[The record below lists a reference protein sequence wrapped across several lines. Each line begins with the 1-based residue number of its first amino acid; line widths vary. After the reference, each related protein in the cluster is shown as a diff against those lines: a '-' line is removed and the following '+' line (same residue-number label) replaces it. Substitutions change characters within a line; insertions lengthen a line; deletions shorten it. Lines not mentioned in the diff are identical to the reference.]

1 MSWVGPNSVIPAN
14 CEVQGQEQIKYIHIR
29 SSLSF
34 NVLIL
39 DGSIEYDAHVLSEIC
54 NFDML
59 KAFDYFITSSNEICL
74 DMFFL
79 YTCATCSKLPSPIST
94 II

>member
-1 MSWVGPNSVIPAN
+1 MIPAN

-29 SSLSF
+29 SSF

-54 NFDML
+54 KLTCF
-59 KAFDYFITSSNEICL
+59 KALVTSTEGV
-74 DMFFL
+74 
-79 YTCATCSKLPSPIST
+79 TPKLCFSFS
-94 II
+94 